1 MTPDTLPPPVSVHE
15 GDDLPEEG
23 LQRRLHGLPPDTND
37 FDAKADGFPDPEGFS
52 FDEW

>member
-1 MTPDTLPPPVSVHE
+1 MTPDTLPPPGHIPE
-15 GDDLPEEG
+15 REPHEEG